1 MNFPYYISVDPTFA
15 KSIYMN
21 ARFLKPIPQASA
33 FQPERRVGVQLDY
46 AQLEMYLKILILIFS
61 NS

>member
-1 MNFPYYISVDPTFA
+1 
-15 KSIYMN
+15 MN